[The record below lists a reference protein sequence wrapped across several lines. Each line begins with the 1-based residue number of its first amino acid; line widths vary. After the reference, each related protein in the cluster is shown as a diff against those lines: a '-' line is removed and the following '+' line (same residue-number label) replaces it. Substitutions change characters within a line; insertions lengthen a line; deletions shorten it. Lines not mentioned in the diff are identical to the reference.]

1 MSINSCIS
9 LKYTDYGRPFDFL
22 RSKNTFVRN
31 RSEFKDTAN
40 IYVSQKGERNDTID
54 LKDSVII
61 DPVFLNLTSLSIE
74 EPEFP
79 EISDQ
84 VSAKTIEKSKEG
96 GKIERK
102 FSKIMDYKKFS
113 HLLPDSY
120 PNILKYKD
128 SPWPDW
134 FVKAC
139 NTIWKF
145 FLKWVLIAIAAFIV
159 IVGLIFGIY
168 YLLGLIGPAWVAFI
182 VVVIIILALLIFT
195 GIDLTWILNF
205 L

>member
-9 LKYTDYGRPFDFL
+9 LRYTDYGRPFDFL
-22 RSKNTFVRN
+22 KSKNAFVYH
-31 RSEFKDTAN
+31 RSDIKDTAN

-54 LKDSVII
+54 LKESVII
-61 DPVFLNLTSLSIE
+61 DPVFLNLTTISIE
-74 EPEFP
+74 KPEFS

-84 VSAKTIEKSKEG
+84 VSGKTDENSKQG

-102 FSKIMDYKKFS
+102 FSKRMGHNKFS
-113 HLLPDSY
+113 HLLLDTH
-120 PNILKYKD
+120 PNILNFKD

-139 NTIWKF
+139 SAIWKF

-168 YLLGLIGPAWVAFI
+168 YLLGLIGPAWIAFI
-182 VVVIIILALLIFT
+182 VVFIIILALLIFT